1 MYRHTVTGEWTPER
15 AALHKNIINDLLG
28 GTASKKSPKL
38 WIVMG
43 GVGAGKSTLI
53 RSELEPDHPGAVV
66 IDADRLWVRI
76 PEYENLAAA
85 NWRTAGELTYAEVRY
100 LRDAALAQAA
110 VRRLDIILEISGD
123 ENSAAAVEILEQDGY
138 DASVNYVDCS
148 PEEAQERI
156 RVRAK
161 MNPTPEDNLWCSPV
175 NPAYPDK
182 YDYQNIDLE
191 CFRWEYE
198 RRSKFRS
205 RKTGSLSTH

>member
-1 MYRHTVTGEWTPER
+1 
-15 AALHKNIINDLLG
+15 
-28 GTASKKSPKL
+28 
-38 WIVMG
+38 
-43 GVGAGKSTLI
+43 
-53 RSELEPDHPGAVV
+53 
-66 IDADRLWVRI
+66 VRI
-76 PEYENLAAA
+76 PEYEELAAA

-100 LRDAALAQAA
+100 LRDAALAEAA